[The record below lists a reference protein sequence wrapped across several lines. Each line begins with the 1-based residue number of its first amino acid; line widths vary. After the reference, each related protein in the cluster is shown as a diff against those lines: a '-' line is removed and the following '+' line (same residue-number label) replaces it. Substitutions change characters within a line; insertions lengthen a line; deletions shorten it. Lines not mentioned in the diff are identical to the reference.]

1 MHPSLEHLIR
11 LQQLETDA
19 GERKR
24 RLADLPTRVTEADAA
39 VAAALAAREAV
50 AAQNAENTA
59 SRRVADKELGVVQGR
74 LTKYKDQLMEV
85 KTNKEYTTMQHEI
98 ATAEEGVRNFE
109 DQILTLMMQADEF
122 TASLKA
128 ADAALAAEKRKAA
141 AVGTEVE
148 AERARLEAELAG
160 LTTTRAAIEK
170 QMSPEYVRLFNDGVA
185 TRRGVAVSAIRDGH
199 CQACQVTVRPQQIMQ
214 ARRGDEIVL
223 CESCKRILYVPPT
236 PAVPAAA
243 APAAPDAPQVVTGE
257 GGHA

>member
-24 RLADLPTRVTEADAA
+24 QLADLPARVTAADAA

-50 AAQNAENTA
+50 AAQIAENTA
-59 SRRVADKELGVVQGR
+59 ARRVADRELGVVQGR

-98 ATAEEGVRNFE
+98 ATAEDGVRTFE
-109 DQILTLMMQADEF
+109 DQILILMMAADEL
-122 TASLKA
+122 TAALKA

-148 AERARLEAELAG
+148 AERGRLEAELAG
-160 LTTTRAAIEK
+160 LTTTRAAIEQ
-170 QMSPEYVRLFNDGVA
+170 QMAPEYVRLFNDNVA
-185 TRRGVAVSAIRDGH
+185 ARRGIAVSPIRDGH
-199 CQACQVTVRPQQIMQ
+199 CQACQVTVRPQQIMM

-236 PAVPAAA
+236 A
-243 APAAPDAPQVVTGE
+243 APAAAGSPEAVAGE
-257 GGHA
+257 GGRA

>member
-24 RLADLPTRVTEADAA
+24 RLADLPTRVTDAEAA
-39 VAAALAAREAV
+39 VAAARAARDAA
-50 AAQNAENTA
+50 AAQVAENQA
-59 SRRVADKELGVVQGR
+59 ARRAADRELGVIQAR

-98 ATAEEGVRNFE
+98 ATAEEGVRTFE
-109 DQILTLMMQADEF
+109 DQILTLMMQADELA
-122 TASLKA
+122 ASVKA
-128 ADAALAAEKRKAA
+128 ADVALAAEERKAG
-141 AVGTEVE
+141 AVRTEVE

-160 LTTTRAAIEK
+160 LTATRAGIEK

-214 ARRGDEIVL
+214 ARKGDDIVL
-223 CESCKRILYVPPT
+223 CESCKRILYVPP
-236 PAVPAAA
+236 PAP
-243 APAAPDAPQVVTGE
+243 APAATPGPPEAVAGE
-257 GGHA
+257 GGRP

>member
-19 GERKR
+19 SERKR
-24 RLADLPTRVTEADAA
+24 RLADLPMRVSEADAA
-39 VAAALAAREAV
+39 VAAARAARD
-50 AAQNAENTA
+50 AAAALVAENQTT
-59 SRRVADKELGVVQGR
+59 RRAADRELGVVQAR
-74 LTKYKDQLMEV
+74 LTKFKDQLMEV

-109 DQILTLMMQADEF
+109 DQILTLMMQADEL

-128 ADAALAAEKRKAA
+128 ADASVAAEERKATS
-141 AVGTEVE
+141 VRTEVE
-148 AERARLEAELAG
+148 AERGRLETEIAG

-214 ARRGDEIVL
+214 ARRGDDIVL
-223 CESCKRILYVPPT
+223 CESCKRILYIPP
-236 PAVPAAA
+236 PA
-243 APAAPDAPQVVTGE
+243 APAPGTPAEVAGE
-257 GGHA
+257 GGRA

>member
-24 RLADLPTRVTEADAA
+24 QLADLPTRVTEADAA
-39 VAAALAAREAV
+39 VAAARTARDAA
-50 AAQNAENTA
+50 AALVTENQA
-59 SRRVADKELGVVQGR
+59 SRRTADRELGVVQAR
-74 LTKYKDQLMEV
+74 LTKFKDQLMEV

-109 DQILTLMMQADEF
+109 DQILTLMMQADEL
-122 TASLKA
+122 TASVKA
-128 ADAALAAEKRKAA
+128 ADAALAAEERKAA
-141 AVGTEVE
+141 TVRTGVE
-148 AERARLEAELAG
+148 AERGRLEAELAG
-160 LTTTRAAIEK
+160 LTSTRTAIEK

-214 ARRGDEIVL
+214 ARKGDEIVL
-223 CESCKRILYVPPT
+223 CESCKRILYVPP
-236 PAVPAAA
+236 PPAAEPA
-243 APAAPDAPQVVTGE
+243 APAAASGSPEAVAGE
-257 GGHA
+257 GGRA

>member
-24 RLADLPTRVTEADAA
+24 RLADLPTRVTDAEAA
-39 VAAALAAREAV
+39 VAAALAARD
-50 AAQNAENTA
+50 AAAALVTENQA
-59 SRRVADKELGVVQGR
+59 ARRAADRELGVIQAR

-98 ATAEEGVRNFE
+98 ATAEEGVRGFE
-109 DQILTLMMQADEF
+109 DQILTLMMQADELA
-122 TASLKA
+122 ASVKA
-128 ADAALAAEKRKAA
+128 ADLALAAEERKAG
-141 AVGTEVE
+141 AVRTEVE

-160 LTTTRAAIEK
+160 LTATRAGIEK

-214 ARRGDEIVL
+214 ARKGDDIVL
-223 CESCKRILYVPPT
+223 CESCKRILYVPP
-236 PAVPAAA
+236 PAP
-243 APAAPDAPQVVTGE
+243 APAATPGSPEAVAGE
-257 GGHA
+257 GGRP

>member
-50 AAQNAENTA
+50 AAQIAENTA
-59 SRRVADKELGVVQGR
+59 SRRVADSELGVVQGR

-98 ATAEEGVRNFE
+98 ATAEEGVRTFE
-109 DQILTLMMQADEF
+109 DQILTLMMQADEL

-148 AERARLEAELAG
+148 AERGRLEAELAG
-160 LTTTRAAIEK
+160 LTTTRA
-170 QMSPEYVRLFNDGVA
+170 
-185 TRRGVAVSAIRDGH
+185 
-199 CQACQVTVRPQQIMQ
+199 
-214 ARRGDEIVL
+214 GD
-223 CESCKRILYVPPT
+223 
-236 PAVPAAA
+236 
-243 APAAPDAPQVVTGE
+243 
-257 GGHA
+257 

>member
-24 RLADLPTRVTEADAA
+24 RLADLPARVMKADAA
-39 VAAALAAREAV
+39 VAAAKAAREAV
-50 AAQNAENTA
+50 AAQVAENTA
-59 SRRVADKELGVVQGR
+59 SRRAADRELGVVQAR

-98 ATAEEGVRNFE
+98 ATAEDGVRGFE
-109 DQILTLMMQADEF
+109 DQILTLMMSADELA
-122 TASLKA
+122 ASLKA
-128 ADAALAAEKRKAA
+128 ADAAVAAEERTAA
-141 AVGTEVE
+141 AVRSDVETE
-148 AERARLEAELAG
+148 RGRLEAELAG
-160 LTTTRAAIEK
+160 LTSTRAAIEQ

-199 CQACQVTVRPQQIMQ
+199 CEACQVTVRPQQIMQ
-214 ARRGDEIVL
+214 ARRGDDIVL
-223 CESCKRILYVPPT
+223 CESCKRILYVPP

-243 APAAPDAPQVVTGE
+243 PGAPDAGAGE
-257 GGHA
+257 GGVA

>member
-24 RLADLPTRVTEADAA
+24 RLADLPTRVTDAEAA
-39 VAAALAAREAV
+39 VAAARAARD
-50 AAQNAENTA
+50 AAAALVTENQA
-59 SRRVADKELGVVQGR
+59 ARRAADRELGVIQAR

-98 ATAEEGVRNFE
+98 ATAEEGVRGFE
-109 DQILTLMMQADEF
+109 DQILTLMMQADELA
-122 TASLKA
+122 ASVKA
-128 ADAALAAEKRKAA
+128 ADLALAAEERKAG
-141 AVGTEVE
+141 AVRTEVE

-160 LTTTRAAIEK
+160 LTATRAGIEK

-214 ARRGDEIVL
+214 ARKGDDIVL
-223 CESCKRILYVPPT
+223 CESCKRILYVPP
-236 PAVPAAA
+236 PAP
-243 APAAPDAPQVVTGE
+243 APAATPGPPEAVAGE
-257 GGHA
+257 GGRP